1 MVIKKFIAPT
11 MTEALDKVRN
21 ELGEQAVILKTRM
34 NRKGGDSNGGKSV
47 EVTAA
52 VERGAQARFEM
63 PGNTG
68 ETAPEVNQVA
78 ESKPGVDISRKLPSE
93 QLESLTREIANFK
106 TILKESSKAEQ
117 PRSFFGNF
125 SGKMMDVG
133 RELMSK
139 NLSEDLTFSIISG
152 LGKSEN
158 ELKLE
163 KEEIRSGVHKALCSM
178 IPNGEPIEMKE
189 AGPTVVMFV
198 GMTGSGKTSA
208 VARVA
213 THHKIEKND
222 KVAIITTD
230 NFRADSSHQ
239 IKSFCRILGCPC
251 GIVYTPEELSM
262 AIKSQPEGLILIDTP
277 GVNPNDVTEIG
288 ELVTLIRAIKLHEIQ
303 LVVSAST
310 PARDVQKMLAVFDEV
325 GIDKILI
332 TKLDETEA
340 PGGVISA
347 VVNSGRKLSYTCG
360 SREIPGRF
368 GVAVGESLADALTA
382 EKIQETSEPDWEME
396 AVGIWQ

>member
-11 MTEALDKVRN
+11 MTEALDKVRT
-21 ELGEQAVILKTRM
+21 ELGDQAVILKTRM
-34 NRKGGDSNGGKSV
+34 NRKGGNSGGGKSV

-52 VERGAQARFEM
+52 VERGAKARFEM
-63 PGNTG
+63 PENTDVAISEVSQG
-68 ETAPEVNQVA
+68 SESEQETE
-78 ESKPGVDISRKLPSE
+78 ISHKLPSE
-93 QLESLTREIANFK
+93 KLESLAREIEKFS
-106 TILKESSKAEQ
+106 TILKANTQAKQ
-117 PRSFFGNF
+117 PQSFFGNF
-125 SGKMMDVG
+125 SGNMIDAG
-133 RELMSK
+133 RELISR
-139 NLSEDLTFSIISG
+139 NLSEELAFSIISG
-152 LGKSEN
+152 MAQAEN
-158 ELKLE
+158 ALKLD
-163 KEEIRSGVHKALCSM
+163 KEDIRILAHQALCSM

-189 AGPTVVMFV
+189 IGPTVVMFI

-213 THHKIEKND
+213 THHKVEKND

-262 AIKSQPEGLILIDTP
+262 AIKSQPDGLILVDTP
-277 GVNPNDVTEIG
+277 GVNPNDAKEIG
-288 ELVTLIRAIKLHEIQ
+288 ELLTLIKAAKLHEIQ

-310 PARDVQKMLAVFDEV
+310 PAKDVEKMLAVFDEIGV
-325 GIDKILI
+325 DKIFI

-340 PGGVISA
+340 PGGVVTEVI
-347 VVNSGRKLSYTCG
+347 NSGKKLSYICS

-368 GVAVGESLADALTA
+368 AVANSESLADAMTTRKSA
-382 EKIQETSEPDWEME
+382 ETSESKWEME